1 MKKDDWSNIFGSR
14 PANNINEPVV
24 DNSLFAAG
32 FQWNPVVEKPKEE
45 NLKEKEKIG

>member
-1 MKKDDWSNIFGSR
+1 MPS
-14 PANNINEPVV
+14 NNITEPVI

-32 FQWNPVVEKPKEE
+32 FQWNTVAEKPKEE